1 MRRIALDIETTGL
14 DPKLGH
20 KIVEIGCIELDNNY
34 PTGHY
39 FQQYITQREMPQEA
53 LKIHGLTT
61 EFLKDKPVFLKLLIN
76 Y

>member
-1 MRRIALDIETTGL
+1 MRRIVLDIETTGL

-39 FQQYITQREMPQEA
+39 FQQYVNPEREMPQEA
-53 LKIHGLTT
+53 LK
-61 EFLKDKPVFLKLLIN
+61 FMD
-76 Y
+76 